1 MLARLPALAT
11 ELANLKCDV
20 FFGAGPEAN
29 LAALTQS
36 SRDMPIVF
44 APIVFAAVDFDPNR
58 DRGCCEPRPAGQSAL
73 QALWHSSRSWRPN
86 VLSC

>member
-44 APIVFAAVDFDPNR
+44 APIVFAAVDFDPIATGDVANL
-58 DRGCCEPRPAGQSAL
+58 GRPGSPPYRRYGTPVAAAGQT
-73 QALWHSSRSWRPN
+73 
-86 VLSC
+86 C